1 MKLRLWQ
8 APGVLHHLAGRFE
21 PWLSCDDCFDQ
32 ADQVIEDLVI
42 RGSPLPEPFQAHLRG
57 CPACREE
64 AETLAGLVAA
74 DNGIEPA
81 LALARLDSQVSTG
94 L

>member
-1 MKLRLWQ
+1 MKLRPWQ

-21 PWLSCDDCFDQ
+21 PWLSCNDCFDQ
-32 ADQVIEDLVI
+32 ADQVIEDLII
-42 RGSPLPEPFQAHLRG
+42 RNSPLPEPFQAHLRG
-57 CPACREE
+57 CPACLEE
-64 AETLAGLVAA
+64 AETLAELVAA

-81 LALARLDSQVSTG
+81 LALARLNSQVTIG